1 MISRGIGHLA
11 VEALVTDTQGSL
23 GNARKIPKKS
33 VSCLPQMPADFIAR
47 SRAYKIVNPKKGLAV
62 SCRLVLEKRPMSTSE
77 KQQTQQIEATFKTA
91 YNPAFSAYENLA
103 EKADVKDEG
112 PQNFYGFTQ
121 EDLRA
126 FLKGLGKETFRAQQI
141 FKWVYERRIVSF
153 DDMSN
158 LSVAFREELK
168 SLLTF
173 DLPPVLSH
181 LVSVDGTQKFLFDMG
196 KGNSV
201 EAVVIPSEDRLTL
214 CISSEIGCNMAC
226 KFCFTG
232 KQKLKRRLTS
242 AEIVGQYMQVR
253 DRLQEGQRISNIV
266 FMGMGEPL
274 DNPEAVFKTVEIL
287 HDPWGVN
294 LSRRKIT
301 ISTSGLI
308 PEMWRIAKANVRLA
322 VSLNGYNDEV
332 RTKVMPINKKYPL
345 KDLLAEC
352 RKYAMETGDKVTF
365 EYVLL
370 KGVTDQVEHAK
381 ELHKLTRGIPCK
393 INIIPFNEHPG
404 SGFERPDDATIEK
417 FHTALINTG
426 SHVLLRRTMGRDIFA
441 ACGQL
446 TSEYENK
453 PQTMDISNSKIGSVY
468 ERGFQNV

>member
-1 MISRGIGHLA
+1 MSEQISVH
-11 VEALVTDTQGSL
+11 TTKGSQPN
-23 GNARKIPKKS
+23 GAN
-33 VSCLPQMPADFIAR
+33 
-47 SRAYKIVNPKKGLAV
+47 G
-62 SCRLVLEKRPMSTSE
+62 
-77 KQQTQQIEATFKTA
+77 EATFKTA
-91 YNPAFSAYENLA
+91 YNPAFSAYENLNEA
-103 EKADVKDEG
+103 PEAATTIGAAGVSKEEG
-112 PQNFYGFTQ
+112 PKNFYGFTQ
-121 EDLRA
+121 EDLRD

-141 FKWVYERRIVSF
+141 FKWVYERRITSF
-153 DDMSN
+153 EEMSN
-158 LSVAFREELK
+158 LSKNFREELK
-168 SLLTF
+168 DLLTF

-196 KGNSV
+196 KGMSV
-201 EAVVIPSEDRLTL
+201 EAVVIPSDDRLTL
-214 CISSEIGCNMAC
+214 CISSEVGCNMAC

-232 KQKLKRRLTS
+232 KQKLKHRLT
-242 AEIVGQYMQVR
+242 AADIVGQYMQVR
-253 DRLQEGQRISNIV
+253 DRLRDGQRLTNIV

-274 DNPEAVFKTVEIL
+274 DNPEAVFKTIEIL

-301 ISTSGLI
+301 VSTSGLV
-308 PEMWRIAKANVRLA
+308 PEMWRIADSGARLA

-332 RTKVMPINKKYPL
+332 RSQVMPINKKYPL

-352 RKYAMETGDKVTF
+352 RRYADETGDKVTF

-381 ELHKLTRGIPCK
+381 ELVKLVRHVPCK

-404 SGFERPDDATIEK
+404 SGFERPSDEQIEK
-417 FHTALINTG
+417 FHKTLMDSGA
-426 SHVLLRRTMGRDIFA
+426 HVLLRRTMGRDIFA

-446 TSEYENK
+446 TSEFENK
-453 PQTMDISNSKIGSVY
+453 PRTMDISNSKIGSVY